1 MIHLILKIEGSYF
14 FNADFLVFVPSSS
27 YIRAKIIVLD
37 VNL

>member
-1 MIHLILKIEGSYF
+1 MFMFIFKILGSYF
-14 FNADFLVFVPSSS
+14 LNADFLVFVPSSS